1 MWTQPQFDPTGH
13 WAAPLK
19 LLGWGVMCSWLTL
32 KALLKGTSVV
42 VMKEKWVFCTFFP
55 IFSAEWAEYYNILE
69 YTTFVSF

>member
-19 LLGWGVMCSWLTL
+19 PLGWGVMSTWVTL

-42 VMKEKWVFCTFFP
+42 VMKEKWVFRTFFP
-55 IFSAEWAEYYNILE
+55 IFSTEWVEYYNILE